1 MSSRHLEASCRINNG
16 HRLTFGFCVNRL
28 EEDTAQRQQQEKE
41 RREAAEK
48 RQAEL
53 AAMSDEDKAAA
64 EERRTLDSLNPQI
77 LRGQLSIC
85 HPNRLVLLG
94 QTVC

>member
-1 MSSRHLEASCRINNG
+1 MRAIAEFHHRIVAIEASRGLSNRQRSPS
-16 HRLTFGFCVNRL
+16 HVRLCVNRL

-64 EERRTLDSLNPQI
+64 EERRTLVTL
-77 LRGQLSIC
+77 
-85 HPNRLVLLG
+85 
-94 QTVC
+94 